1 MAKSRLFVLSLIF
14 FVLFIPPSLPAEDL
28 NEIAYQNRF
37 LLKAGTILNSDG
49 IGDCLL
55 LPYYD
60 VRKIDGKRQTTEIN
74 IQNMGA
80 YGIVAKLRFR
90 DWSRGTEI
98 FSKDIWIPSTGTWNG
113 KIEISSDGKNAK
125 ITSSS
130 HVVSSYD
137 SNAFYLSTSLS
148 NGTLFSTRTIRRGL
162 GESTLYGFIEVI
174 GSEKTSP
181 DNISAKVGRLAKSD
195 QDCPNNLRG
204 SVLINRVD
212 DGASMTYNAV
222 AIGNFSRGQ
231 GSLFRSIGSPYPRLD
246 NGEDTLDQLEFQLS
260 KYEIFGPFSVSPS
273 NQAKTSLIMAFPT
286 KYFHYS
292 YGKRINQIN
301 NPFEALKETTGEN
314 LDTKISPSGNS
325 PVESF
330 VTLPFTV
337 NVIGLYKDYNGAPLG
352 IDNVSLQTYSYDS
365 GEVTLTSEG
374 IAQRIL
380 IQDYEYLQERFQMY
394 RGVPSLGLLLHE
406 YRDQGQLHA
415 SITPA
420 EYSAVWEA
428 SELESVFI
436 PTILSGPANGIT
448 NESYTYTTGGSRS
461 SLGHPIQYLIDWG
474 DGTNSDWLP
483 SGELT
488 ASKTWTIGGVYTIR
502 SRARCAFHTD
512 VISNWSPGFTV
523 TIITPESVSTPTVL
537 TGPVTGIPNTNY
549 TYTTGG
555 SLSSYGH
562 AVQYFFDW
570 GDGTDSNWLPVGTT
584 TATKFWAE
592 GGEYSVRA
600 RARCTTDTSII
611 SEWTTELIVKIEL
624 ISDPNPPVGPVQGN
638 IGTSY
643 TYMTGGASS
652 NINDPI
658 EYRFDWGDGT
668 FSNWQTSTTA
678 SKSWAVGGTY
688 SVRAKARC
696 AIHTNL
702 ESEWSDALAVTIN
715 NPAPTLTGVLPGS
728 GNRLQTLNVVL
739 SGTNF
744 LSGAS
749 SVSFG
754 AGITINTTTVNS
766 STQITVNITIG
777 VTAATGPQNVSVTNA
792 PPGGGTAT
800 LTNGFTVNNPAPTL
814 TGISPNN
821 GNWGDTINVV
831 FTGTNFISGVSTV
844 SFGSNFTI
852 NSTIVNSS
860 TQITA
865 NITIQAGATLGPR
878 DVSVTNA
885 GPGGGTATLTNGFT
899 VNNPPPTLSNIS
911 PVQGSVG
918 TTLDVVFTG
927 TNYFNGISSVS
938 FSGTGIT
945 INSTTVDSSTQ
956 ITANITIDIG
966 ATQDARTVSVTN
978 APPGGGTVSGTNW
991 FLVVP

>member
-1 MAKSRLFVLSLIF
+1 MAKIRLFVLSLIF
-14 FVLFIPPSLPAEDL
+14 FVLFIPLSLFAEDL

-49 IGDCLL
+49 IGDCLI

-74 IQNMGA
+74 IENFGA

-90 DWSRGTEI
+90 EWSRGTEI

-113 KIEISSDGKNAK
+113 KIEISGDGKNAR

-130 HVVSSYD
+130 NVIWYTDSS
-137 SNAFYLSTSLS
+137 SFYLSTSLA
-148 NGTLFSTRTIRRGL
+148 NGTLFSTRTIRKGL

-174 GSEKTSP
+174 GAEKTSP
-181 DNISAKVGRLAKSD
+181 DNINAKVGRLAKSD
-195 QDCPNNLRG
+195 QDCPNTLRG
-204 SVLINRVD
+204 NVLINRVD
-212 DGASMTYNAV
+212 DAVSMTYNAI

-231 GSLFRSIGSPYPRLD
+231 GSLFRSVGSPYPRLD
-246 NGEDTLDQLEFQLS
+246 TCEDTLDQLEFQLS
-260 KYEIFGPFSVSPS
+260 KFEVFGPFSVSPF

-301 NPFEALKETTGEN
+301 NPFEALKETTGET
-314 LDTKISPSGNS
+314 LDTKISPTGNP

-330 VTLPFTV
+330 ITLPFSV
-337 NVIGLYKDYNGAPLG
+337 NVIGLYKDYYGSPLG
-352 IDNVSLQTYSYDS
+352 IDNVSLPTHSYDF
-365 GEVTLTSEG
+365 GEVTLTSDG
-374 IAQRIL
+374 IAQRVL

-394 RGVPSLGLLLHE
+394 RGLPSLGLLLQE
-406 YRDQGQLHA
+406 FKDQGQLDV

-428 SELESVFI
+428 SNLESVFI
-436 PTILSGPANGIT
+436 PTILSGPSSGVT
-448 NESYTYTTGGSRS
+448 GESYTYTTGGSRS
-461 SLGHPIQYLIDWG
+461 SLGHPIQYQFDWG
-474 DGTNSDWLP
+474 DGTTSDWLA
-483 SGELT
+483 SGTLT

-512 VISNWSPGFTV
+512 VMSAWSTGFTV

-537 TGPVTGIPNTNY
+537 SGPVTGIPNTNY

-592 GGEYSVRA
+592 GGEYTVRA
-600 RARCTTDTSII
+600 RARCATDTSII
-611 SEWTTELIVKIEL
+611 SDWTTELIVKIEL
-624 ISDPNPPVGPVQGN
+624 ISDPNPPIGPAQGN
-638 IGTSY
+638 VGTSY

-668 FSNWQTSTTA
+668 FSNWQSGTSA
-678 SKSWAVGGTY
+678 SHSWAVGGIY
-688 SVRAKARC
+688 SVKAQARC

-702 ESEWSDALAVTIN
+702 ESDWSDELEVTIN
-715 NPAPTLTGVLPGS
+715 NPVPTLTGILPGS
-728 GNRLQTLNVVL
+728 GNRLQTLDVVL
-739 SGTNF
+739 IGTNF
-744 LSGAS
+744 ISGAS

-754 AGITINTTTVNS
+754 TGITVNTTTVNS
-766 STQITVNITIG
+766 NTQITVNITITG
-777 VTAATGPQNVSVTNA
+777 AAATGPRNVSVTNA
-792 PPGGGTAT
+792 QPGGGTAT
-800 LTNGFTVNNPAPTL
+800 LTNGFTVNNPVPTL
-814 TGISPNN
+814 TGISPTS
-821 GNWGDTINVV
+821 GNWGDTLNVV
-831 FTGTNFISGVSTV
+831 FTGTNFISGVSSV
-844 SFGSNFTI
+844 NFGSNFTV
-852 NSTIVNSS
+852 NSTIVNSA

-865 NITIQAGATLGPR
+865 NITIQGGATLGPR

-885 GPGGGTATLTNGFT
+885 GPGGGTATLANAFT
-899 VNNPPPTLSNIS
+899 INNPPPSLTSIS
-911 PVQGSVG
+911 PTSG
-918 TTLDVVFTG
+918 TRGDTLNVVFTG
-927 TNYFNGISSVS
+927 DNFFSGVSSVD
-938 FSGTGIT
+938 FGLDIT
-945 INSTTVDSSTQ
+945 VNTTTVDSSIK
-956 ITANITIDIG
+956 ITANITIG
-966 ATQDARTVSVTN
+966 AGASTGARAVSVTN
-978 APPGGGTVSGTNW
+978 APPVGGTAPLPNA
-991 FLVVP
+991 FVVN